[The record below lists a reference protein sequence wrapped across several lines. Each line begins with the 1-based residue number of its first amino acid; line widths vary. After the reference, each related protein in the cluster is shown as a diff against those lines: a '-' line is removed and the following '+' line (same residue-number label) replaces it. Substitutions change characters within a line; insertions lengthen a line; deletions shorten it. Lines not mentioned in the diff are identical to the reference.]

1 MGIPYEAGAEPASA
15 SQSEVNVT
23 DAFLSGDVLM
33 IEGQIRNT
41 GEDLLTVEL
50 SDISLTS
57 SAGMSDLRM
66 AAPPLPWT
74 IPPGQTQVIE
84 LQYARP
90 EAPVALL
97 TLLGYSFEIRGV
109 Q

>member
-1 MGIPYEAGAEPASA
+1 
-15 SQSEVNVT
+15 
-23 DAFLSGDVLM
+23 
-33 IEGQIRNT
+33 EGPI
-41 GEDLLTVEL
+41 TVEL

-57 SAGMSDLRM
+57 SAGMSALSV

-74 IPPGQTQVIE
+74 IQPGQTQVIE
-84 LQYARP
+84 LKYEKPDAST
-90 EAPVALL
+90 VLL